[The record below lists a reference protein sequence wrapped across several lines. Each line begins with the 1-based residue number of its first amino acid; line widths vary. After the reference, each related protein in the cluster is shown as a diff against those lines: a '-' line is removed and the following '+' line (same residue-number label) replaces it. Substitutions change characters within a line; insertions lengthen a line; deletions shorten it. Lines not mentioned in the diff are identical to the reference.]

1 MSNVN
6 LPTAPADFFKTT
18 CNNIIPTSGIT
29 KKIVDDSSLIRY
41 TTDAYIAHYKNA
53 GYALPEA
60 EEIAIEWTGLAGD
73 IRELINIARNKGDK
87 LARIKSMPPYAIARF
102 LYEKETYA
110 LINLVGTDKRIKQG
124 QNKFMLAKYQ
134 SSGDDKGIWC
144 GGNTWKEI
152 PDFQTDCQRY
162 SVMVTPNECA
172 QVFMCLYGFC
182 NADSERKRARTID
195 KNLSAF
201 ANGIFDWEKK
211 TLMSFS
217 PEYVFLSKSPISL
230 KDINSEPHITEPD
243 GSDWTFDKW
252 MDSISTDAEMKYAL
266 YALIQ
271 AVLRPYHDWQK
282 IFFFVNHRGRNGKG
296 TLGEVLKQIA
306 AQWDTTRFADLGTKF
321 QPLSLL
327 FDTLVISDENDAGQN
342 EAAKSES
349 FAKALATHDAVS
361 LEAKGKDRITA
372 EPYLIQVHM
381 YNSIP
386 KMLDTT
392 PSMQARLYMFKFEK
406 SFVGKEKRYIKN
418 DYLKRKDV
426 LEWVV
431 SYVCYHMDTL
441 EEMPPL
447 KSNAELVQEVKVNNN
462 AVEAFLEEFEY
473 DFGWNFVP
481 VKALYQI
488 FCMWYKGGHAGR
500 APKLGDKAFGRTVKQ
515 ICEDRTDMMEYKKAR
530 MNSAAFNTSKMVCP
544 ALWDYRAQYHA
555 DYMAGKLP
563 LLCEWMPDECP
574 ADVWEEK
581 CNKPLYGVF
590 FKNVPNDI
598 PAKYDINKGNNKTE
612 TPKPEAYNKNN
623 VGMNEQQKAS

>member
-1 MSNVN
+1 MKN
-6 LPTAPADFFKTT
+6 LNLKPAPADFFKTT
-18 CNNIIPTSGIT
+18 CNTIISAPTSL
-29 KKIVDDSSLIRY
+29 KIVDDSTLIRY
-41 TTDAYIAHYKNA
+41 VTDSYIEHYKNA
-53 GYALPEA
+53 GYALPEP
-60 EEIAIEWTGLAGD
+60 EDINTEWMDIAGTV
-73 IRELINIARNKGDK
+73 REAINISRPKGDK
-87 LARIKSMPPYAIARF
+87 LARVKSMPAYAIARF

-134 SSGDDKGIWC
+134 ASGDDKGIWC
-144 GGNTWKEI
+144 GGNTWRDI
-152 PDFQTDCQRY
+152 SDLQTDCQRY

-201 ANGIFDWEKK
+201 NNGIFDWEKK
-211 TLMSFS
+211 TLMAFS
-217 PEYVFLSKSPISL
+217 PEFVFLSKSPISL
-230 KDINSEPHITEPD
+230 QPIGYEPHITEPD

-296 TLGEVLKQIA
+296 TFGEVLKQIA

-361 LEAKGKDRITA
+361 LEAKGRDRITA
-372 EPYLIQVHM
+372 VPYLNQVHM
-381 YNSIP
+381 YNSVP

-392 PSMQARLYMFKFEK
+392 LSMQTRLYMFKFEK

-431 SYVCYHMDTL
+431 SYVCYKMDTL

-447 KSNAELVQEVKVNNN
+447 RANAELVQEVKVNNN
-462 AVEAFLEEFEY
+462 AVEAFLEEY
-473 DFGWNFVP
+473 DYNFGWNFVP
-481 VKALYQI
+481 VKAMYQI
-488 FCMWYKGGHAGR
+488 FCMWYRGGHAGR

-515 ICEDRTDMMEYKKAR
+515 ISEDRTDMMEYKKAR

-544 ALWDYRAQYHA
+544 ALWDYRAKYHA

-563 LLCEWMPDECP
+563 LLCEWMPDECG
-574 ADVWEEK
+574 ADVWDEK

-590 FKNVPNDI
+590 FRNVANDI
-598 PAKYDINKGNNKTE
+598 PAKYDIKKGNKIE
-612 TPKPEAYNKNN
+612 TPTPEPYNKAN
-623 VGMNEQQKAS
+623 VGIEQQKAS

>member
-1 MSNVN
+1 MANVK
-6 LPTAPADFFKTT
+6 LPPAPADFFRNTFK
-18 CNNIIPTSGIT
+18 NIISAPTSL
-29 KKIVDDSSLIRY
+29 KIVDDSTIIRY
-41 TTDAYIAHYKNA
+41 VTDSYIEHYKNA
-53 GYALPEA
+53 GYALPEP
-60 EEIAIEWTGLAGD
+60 EDITTEWMDIAGTT
-73 IRELINIARNKGDK
+73 REVINVSRSKGDK
-87 LARIKSMPPYAIARF
+87 LARIKTMPPYAIARF

-110 LINLVGTDKRIKQG
+110 LINLVGSDKRIKQG
-124 QNKFMLAKYQ
+124 QKKFIFAKYQ
-134 SSGDDKGIWC
+134 SDGDNKGIWC
-144 GGNTWKEI
+144 GGNTWQEI

-162 SVMVTPNECA
+162 SVMITPNECA

-182 NADSERKRARTID
+182 NANSERKRARTIN

-211 TLMSFS
+211 TLMAFS
-217 PEYVFLSKSPISL
+217 PDYVFLSKSPISL
-230 KDINSEPHITEPD
+230 KHINSEPHITEPD
-243 GSDWTFDKW
+243 GSDWTFNGW
-252 MDSISTDAEMKYAL
+252 MNSISTDAEMKYAL

-271 AVLRPYHDWQK
+271 AVLRPFADWQK

-296 TLGEVLKQIA
+296 TFGEVLKQIA
-306 AQWDTTRFADLGTKF
+306 PQWDTTRFADLGTKF

-327 FDTLVISDENDAGQN
+327 FDTLIISDENDAGQN

-381 YNSIP
+381 YNSVP

-392 PSMQARLYMFKFEK
+392 PSMQARLYMFKFAK

-431 SYVCYHMDTL
+431 NYVCYHMDTL

-462 AVEAFLEEFEY
+462 PIEAFLEEYEY

-488 FCMWYKGGHAGR
+488 FCMWYREGHAGR
-500 APKLGDKAFGRTVKQ
+500 ATKLGDKAFGRTVKQ
-515 ICEDRTDMMEYKKAR
+515 ICEDRTDLMEYKKAR
-530 MNSAAFNTSKMVCP
+530 MNSAAFNTAKMVCP

-555 DYMAGKLP
+555 DYTAGKLP

-590 FKNVPNDI
+590 FRNVPNDI
-598 PAKYDINKGNNKTE
+598 PAKYNIKKGNKIE

>member
-1 MSNVN
+1 MKN
-6 LPTAPADFFKTT
+6 LNLKPAPADFFKTT

-60 EEIAIEWTGLAGD
+60 EEIATEWTWLAGD
-73 IRELINIARNKGDK
+73 VRELINIGRNKGDK
-87 LARIKSMPPYAIARF
+87 LARIKSMPAYAIARF

-110 LINLVGTDKRIKQG
+110 LINLVGNDKRIKQG

-134 SSGDDKGIWC
+134 ASGDDEGIWC
-144 GGNTWKEI
+144 GGNTWRDI
-152 PDFQTDCQRY
+152 SDLQTDCQRY

-182 NADSERKRARTID
+182 NADSERKRARTIN

-201 ANGIFDWEKK
+201 NNGIFDWEKK
-211 TLMSFS
+211 TLMAFS
-217 PEYVFLSKSPISL
+217 PEFVFLSKSPISL
-230 KDINSEPHITEPD
+230 KPINCEPHITEPT
-243 GSDWTFDKW
+243 GEDWTFDKW

-296 TLGEVLKQIA
+296 TFGEVLKQIA

-361 LEAKGKDRITA
+361 LEAKGRDRITA
-372 EPYLIQVHM
+372 VPYLNQVHM
-381 YNSIP
+381 YNSVP

-392 PSMQARLYMFKFEK
+392 QSMQTRLYMFKFAK

-462 AVEAFLEEFEY
+462 AVEAFLEEYEY
-473 DFGWNFVP
+473 NFGWNFVP

-488 FCMWYKGGHAGR
+488 FCMWYRGGHAGR

-515 ICEDRTDMMEYKKAR
+515 ICEDRTDLMEYKKAR
-530 MNSAAFNTSKMVCP
+530 MNSAAFNTAKMVCP
-544 ALWDYRAQYHA
+544 ALWDYRAKYHA

-563 LLCEWMPDECP
+563 LLYEWMPDECG
-574 ADVWEEK
+574 ADVWEDK
-581 CNKPLYGVF
+581 CSKPIYGVF
-590 FKNVPNDI
+590 FKNVPNSI
-598 PAKYDINKGNNKTE
+598 PTKYDIKKGNKTE

-623 VGMNEQQKAS
+623 VGIEQQKAS

>member
-1 MSNVN
+1 MANVK
-6 LPTAPADFFKTT
+6 LPPAPADFFNT
-18 CNNIIPTSGIT
+18 NNIRPA
-29 KKIVDDSSLIRY
+29 IVAKPIWDDSTLIKY
-41 TTDAYIAHYKNA
+41 VTDYYIAHYEKA
-53 GYALPEA
+53 GYALPEPEKIA
-60 EEIAIEWTGLAGD
+60 EEWAELAVDVREFINLGLG
-73 IRELINIARNKGDK
+73 KGSK
-87 LARIKSMPPYAIARF
+87 LSRIKSMPPYSIARF

-110 LINLVGTDKRIKQG
+110 LINLVGNDKRIKQG

-134 SSGDDKGIWC
+134 TDGDDKGIWL
-144 GGNTWKEI
+144 GGNTWREI
-152 PDFQTDCQRY
+152 SDFQTDCQRY
-162 SVMVTPNECA
+162 SVTITPNECA

-201 ANGIFDWEKK
+201 ANGVFDWEKK
-211 TLMSFS
+211 TLMEFS
-217 PEYVFLSKSPISL
+217 PEFVFLSKSPISL
-230 KDINSEPHITEPD
+230 KDINSEPHIAEPD

-296 TLGEVLKQIA
+296 TFGEVLKQIA
-306 AQWDTTRFADLGTKF
+306 PQWDTTRFADLGTKF

-381 YNSIP
+381 YNSVP

-488 FCMWYKGGHAGR
+488 FCMWYREGHAGR

-515 ICEDRTDMMEYKKAR
+515 IAEDRTDMMEYKKAR
-530 MNSAAFNTSKMVCP
+530 MNSASFNTSKMVCP

-563 LLCEWMPDECP
+563 LLCEWMPDECS

-590 FKNVPNDI
+590 FKKVSNSI
-598 PAKYDINKGNNKTE
+598 PTKYDIKKGNKIE
-612 TPKPEAYNKNN
+612 TTKPEAYNKNN
-623 VGMNEQQKAS
+623 VGLTEQQKAS

>member
-1 MSNVN
+1 MKN
-6 LPTAPADFFKTT
+6 LNLKPAPVGFFNTNAIAST
-18 CNNIIPTSGIT
+18 INIHTIW
-29 KKIVDDSSLIRY
+29 DDSTLIKY
-41 TTDAYIAHYKNA
+41 VTDAYITYYKNV
-53 GYALPEA
+53 GYALPEP
-60 EEIAIEWTGLAGD
+60 EEIAVQWAELALHV
-73 IRELINIARNKGDK
+73 RELINVGFGRGSK

-110 LINLVGTDKRIKQG
+110 LINLVGSDKRIKQG

-134 SSGDDKGIWC
+134 NDGDDKGIWL
-144 GGNTWKEI
+144 GGNTWREI
-152 PDFQTDCQRY
+152 SDFQTDCQRY
-162 SVMVTPNECA
+162 SVTVTPNECA

-182 NADSERKRARTID
+182 NANSERKRARTID

-201 ANGIFDWEKK
+201 ANGVFDWEKK
-211 TLMSFS
+211 TLMDFS

-230 KDINSEPHITEPD
+230 KPINCETHITEPD

-296 TLGEVLKQIA
+296 TFGEVLKQIA

-381 YNSIP
+381 YNSVP

-406 SFVGKEKRYIKN
+406 SFVGREKRYIKN

-431 SYVCYHMDTL
+431 NYVCYHMDTL

-447 KSNAELVQEVKVNNN
+447 ASNAELVQEVKVNNN

-488 FCMWYKGGHAGR
+488 FCMWYREGHAGR
-500 APKLGDKAFGRTVKQ
+500 ATKLGDKAFGRTVKQ

-544 ALWDYRAQYHA
+544 ALWDYRAQYRA

-581 CNKPLYGVF
+581 CNKPVYGVF
-590 FKNVPNDI
+590 FKKVSNDI
-598 PAKYDINKGNNKTE
+598 PTKYDIKKGNNKIQA
-612 TPKPEAYNKNN
+612 PKPEAYNRAS
-623 VGMNEQQKAS
+623 VGMSEQQKAS

>member
-1 MSNVN
+1 MKNSN
-6 LPTAPADFFKTT
+6 LKPAPADFFKTT
-18 CNNIIPTSGIT
+18 CNTIISTPTSL
-29 KKIVDDSSLIRY
+29 KIVDDSTLIRY
-41 TTDAYIAHYKNA
+41 VTDSYIEHYKNA
-53 GYALPEA
+53 GYALPEP
-60 EEIAIEWTGLAGD
+60 EDINTEWMDIAGTV
-73 IRELINIARNKGDK
+73 REAINISRPKGDK
-87 LARIKSMPPYAIARF
+87 LARVKSMPPYAIARF

-134 SSGDDKGIWC
+134 ASGDDKGIWC
-144 GGNTWKEI
+144 GGNTWRDI
-152 PDFQTDCQRY
+152 SDLQTDCQRY

-182 NADSERKRARTID
+182 NADSERKRARTIN

-201 ANGIFDWEKK
+201 NNGIFDWEKK
-211 TLMSFS
+211 TLMEFS
-217 PEYVFLSKSPISL
+217 PEFVFLSKSPISL
-230 KDINSEPHITEPD
+230 KHINSEPHITEPT
-243 GSDWTFDKW
+243 GEDWTFDKW
-252 MDSISTDAEMKYAL
+252 MDSISTDDEMKYAL

-271 AVLRPYHDWQK
+271 AILRPYHDWQK

-296 TLGEVLKQIA
+296 TFGEVLKQIA

-327 FDTLVISDENDAGQN
+327 FDTLVISDENDTGQN

-361 LEAKGKDRITA
+361 LEAKGRDRITA
-372 EPYLIQVHM
+372 VPYLNQVHM
-381 YNSIP
+381 YNSVP

-392 PSMQARLYMFKFEK
+392 QSMQTRLYMFKFEK

-462 AVEAFLEEFEY
+462 AVEAFLEEY
-473 DFGWNFVP
+473 DYNFGWNFVP
-481 VKALYQI
+481 VKALYQV
-488 FCMWYKGGHAGR
+488 FCMWYRGGHAGR

-515 ICEDRTDMMEYKKAR
+515 ICEDRTDLMEYKKAR
-530 MNSAAFNTSKMVCP
+530 MNNTAFNTAKMVCP
-544 ALWDYRAQYHA
+544 ALWDYRAKYHA

-563 LLCEWMPDECP
+563 LLCEWMPDECNK
-574 ADVWEEK
+574 DVWADK
-581 CNKPLYGVF
+581 CSKPIYGVF
-590 FKNVPNDI
+590 FKKVSNNI
-598 PAKYDINKGNNKTE
+598 PVKYDINKGNKIQ
-612 TPKPEAYNKNN
+612 TPTTEAYNRAN
-623 VGMNEQQKAS
+623 VGMTEQQKAS

>member
-1 MSNVN
+1 MKN
-6 LPTAPADFFKTT
+6 LNLKPAPADFFKTT
-18 CNNIIPTSGIT
+18 CNTIISAPTSL
-29 KKIVDDSSLIRY
+29 KIVDDSTLIRY
-41 TTDAYIAHYKNA
+41 VTDSYIEHYKNA
-53 GYALPEA
+53 GYALPEP
-60 EEIAIEWTGLAGD
+60 EDINTEWMDIAGTV
-73 IRELINIARNKGDK
+73 REAINISRPKGDK
-87 LARIKSMPPYAIARF
+87 LARVKSMPAYAIARF

-134 SSGDDKGIWC
+134 ADGDDKGIWC
-144 GGNTWKEI
+144 GGNTWRDI
-152 PDFQTDCQRY
+152 SDLQTDCQRY

-201 ANGIFDWEKK
+201 NNGIFDWEKK
-211 TLMSFS
+211 TLMDFS
-217 PEYVFLSKSPISL
+217 PEFVFLSKSPISL
-230 KDINSEPHITEPD
+230 KHINSEPHITEPD

-271 AVLRPYHDWQK
+271 AILRPYHDWQK

-296 TLGEVLKQIA
+296 TFGEVLKQIA

-361 LEAKGKDRITA
+361 LEAKGRDRITA
-372 EPYLIQVHM
+372 VPYLNQVHM
-381 YNSIP
+381 YNSTP

-392 PSMQARLYMFKFEK
+392 QSMQTRLYMFKFAK
-406 SFVGKEKRYIKN
+406 SFVGREKRYIKN

-431 SYVCYHMDTL
+431 NYVCYHMDTL

-462 AVEAFLEEFEY
+462 AVEAFLEEYEY
-473 DFGWNFVP
+473 NFGWNFVP
-481 VKALYQI
+481 VKAMYQI
-488 FCMWYKGGHAGR
+488 FCMWYRGGHAGR

-515 ICEDRTDMMEYKKAR
+515 IAEDRTDLMEYKKAR

-544 ALWDYRAQYHA
+544 ALWDYRAKYHA

-563 LLCEWMPDECP
+563 LLCEWMPDECG
-574 ADVWEEK
+574 ADVWEDK
-581 CNKPLYGVF
+581 CSKPIYGVF
-590 FKNVPNDI
+590 FKKVSNNI
-598 PAKYDINKGNNKTE
+598 PVKYDIKKGNKIQ
-612 TPKPEAYNKNN
+612 TPTPEAYNKAS
-623 VGMNEQQKAS
+623 VGIEQQKAS